1 MTALYL
7 YMLGVV
13 IYFAYVALDK
23 NSIEITGEFKS
34 KKDAV
39 ILVGGTYLII
49 LLYSLLWPLW
59 LVVDVFVYIF
69 SHIFHAS

>member
-13 IYFAYVALDK
+13 IYFAFVMLDK
-23 NSIEITGEFKS
+23 DRIKITGEFKS

-39 ILVGGTYLII
+39 IFVGGTYLII

>member
-13 IYFAYVALDK
+13 IYFASVVLDK
-23 NSIEITGEFKS
+23 DHIKITGEFKS

-39 ILVGGTYLII
+39 ILLGGTYLII

-69 SHIFHAS
+69 SQKFHRS

>member
-7 YMLGVV
+7 YMLGVI
-13 IYFAYVALDK
+13 IYFASVVLDK
-23 NSIEITGEFKS
+23 NRIKITGEFKS

-59 LVVDVFVYIF
+59 LVVDAFVYIF